1 MTLLTTRPVSFPLPK
16 PKWLPCFMRIDIWAV
31 NILEPHLMSV
41 SVRVNT
47 FVAEDRCW
55 SYLHWKCRALSFS
68 LLPLQHL
75 CHLSAASQ
83 CCLFP
88 VGRWRNLG
96 KNQAEVD
103 RKDRSWQSSV
113 RLHCCWVPMLPCTS
127 AGGLNFCGKVFSF
140 LEPTESTNSC
150 GAEQVASA
158 LLKRRLQVS
167 D

>member
-1 MTLLTTRPVSFPLPK
+1 MTLLTTHPVSFPLPK
-16 PKWLPCFMRIDIWAV
+16 PKWLPGFMRIDIWAV

-55 SYLHWKCRALSFS
+55 SCLHWKCRALSFS

-88 VGRWRNLG
+88 VGRRENLG

-103 RKDRSWQSSV
+103 RKHRSWQSSV
-113 RLHCCWVPMLPCTS
+113 KVALLLGSHAPMY
-127 AGGLNFCGKVFSF
+127 NFCGKVFSF
-140 LEPTESTNSC
+140 LEPRESTSSC
-150 GAEQVASA
+150 CAGQVASA

-167 D
+167 GCL

>member
-1 MTLLTTRPVSFPLPK
+1 
-16 PKWLPCFMRIDIWAV
+16 
-31 NILEPHLMSV
+31 MSV

-88 VGRWRNLG
+88 AGRRGNLG
-96 KNQAEVD
+96 ENQAEVD
-103 RKDRSWQSSV
+103 RKDRGWQSSV
-113 RLHCCWVPMLPCTS
+113 KVCIAAGFPCSHVP
-127 AGGLNFCGKVFSF
+127 
-140 LEPTESTNSC
+140 
-150 GAEQVASA
+150 Q
-158 LLKRRLQVS
+158 QQ